1 MVLQVNY
8 GYAVMTWD
16 HRLCIDAFSNQS
28 VITVPSAK
36 MTSGQ
41 WLAHTLRFVNLPR
54 GMDIGARARRGGT
67 AFSGIDW
74 RYPGGT
80 PVVPVPVG
88 AGNSPVIKAMTEKDG
103 RQL

>member
-1 MVLQVNY
+1 
-8 GYAVMTWD
+8 
-16 HRLCIDAFSNQS
+16 
-28 VITVPSAK
+28 

-54 GMDIGARARRGGT
+54 GWISVLVLAAGVPRSRV
-67 AFSGIDW
+67 FDW

-80 PVVPVPVG
+80 PVVPVSVG
-88 AGNSPVIKAMTEKDG
+88 AGNSPVIKATEEKDD